1 MHEYKI
7 THARACANKNWVLIE
22 NFSFVLKIY
31 LFKTNANMQLN
42 IRLMFIH
49 GAAIMIICSIFLFYI
64 INFFF
69 LLVVKNVME
78 TWL

>member
-7 THARACANKNWVLIE
+7 ARACADKNWVLIE

-49 GAAIMIICSIFLFYI
+49 GAAIMIIMFHIFILYY
-64 INFFF
+64 
-69 LLVVKNVME
+69 
-78 TWL
+78 